1 VTRPKPASS
10 IKRPVVMMMTM
21 MMMMTMTMIA
31 CLHAS

>member
-1 VTRPKPASS
+1 MTRPKPASS

-21 MMMMTMTMIA
+21 MMMMMTMIA